1 MEHVKRLVLVPEHM
15 ADQRKKPLV
24 PPLTAQVQEI
34 DSDMQDIMQRQDIPI
49 DAQAKMYDQNLQRY
63 LAFYD
68 KRMNKPLRVN
78 VIKPTVPEEEEK
90 PQGEQ
95 IEEKPDEIET
105 DILESVPATMKSR
118 TRQLIKKL
126 KANKDIIGWNEQ
138 GQMVFKGTTI
148 PGTNIVDLVN
158 DSLRQRKNFNP
169 EGWELF
175 SKALGHLNVPEG
187 IVRNENRLG
196 LVREY
201 KTKGIPEGVPKPITP
216 LTRVQAAKKKKRRD
230 VMSSP
235 YKWLK

>member
-63 LAFYD
+63 LVFYD

-90 PQGEQ
+90 AHGEQ

-105 DILESVPATMKSR
+105 DILDSVPATMKSR
-118 TRQLIKKL
+118 TCQLIKKL

-175 SKALGHLNVPEG
+175 SKALGHLNVPE
-187 IVRNENRLG
+187 VLNENRLG

-201 KTKGIPEGVPKPITP
+201 KTKGIPEGAPKPTTP
-216 LTRVQAAKKKKRRD
+216 LTRVQVAKKKKRRD
-230 VMSSP
+230 VMSRP